1 MNQDF
6 VIAMLRTALQMAGAS
21 LAASGYVSADQWTAI
36 TGGLLAAVS
45 VGWML
50 VARYNTRVV
59 KN

>member
-6 VIAMLRTALQMAGAS
+6 VIAMLRTAMQMAGAS
-21 LAASGYVSADQWTAI
+21 LTAGGYVNGDQWTAI
-36 TGGLLAAVS
+36 TGGVLAAVS

-50 VARYNTRVV
+50 FARYNTRVI

>member
-6 VIAMLRTALQMAGAS
+6 VVAMLRTALQMAGAS
-21 LAASGYVSADQWTAI
+21 LAASGYVNADQWTAI

-45 VGWML
+45 VRWML
-50 VARYNTRVV
+50 VARYNTRIV